1 MPGATSPWRVNDV
14 VTYDRM
20 RQNAT
25 TLTALL
31 IGIAHAGG
39 DEAEQLRVELAE
51 WRREVET
58 VDGFDR
64 AAVTALT
71 GRIDRRIRELEGP
84 Q

>member
-20 RQNAT
+20 RHNAT

-31 IGIAHAGG
+31 IGIARTGG
-39 DEAEQLRVELAE
+39 DEAEQARIELAR

-58 VDGFDR
+58 MDGFDR
-64 AAVTALT
+64 AAVTAVAE
-71 GRIDRRIRELEGP
+71 RIALRIREVEGP

>member
-20 RQNAT
+20 RHNAT

-31 IGIAHAGG
+31 IAVAHARG
-39 DEAEQLRVELAE
+39 DEAEQPQVELAE

-64 AAVTALT
+64 AAVTALAD
-71 GRIDRRIRELEGP
+71 RIDRRIRELEGP

>member
-20 RQNAT
+20 RHNAT

-31 IGIAHAGG
+31 IGVAHAGG
-39 DEAEQLRVELAE
+39 DEAEQAPVELTE

-64 AAVTALT
+64 AGVIELAD
-71 GRIDRRIRELEGP
+71 RIDRRIRELEGP

>member
-31 IGIAHAGG
+31 IGVARAGG
-39 DEAEQLRVELAE
+39 DEAEQPQVEMAE

-64 AAVTALT
+64 AAVTAL
-71 GRIDRRIRELEGP
+71 GDRIDRRIRELEGP